1 MNHDIDNM
9 GFEQEKKGYL
19 LVENKT
25 IQAITDLEALGVY
38 TYMKMLIDEGLT
50 MIWGRLLELIEQ
62 KQTNILTMDDIF
74 EGYTHTKAGR
84 FDLLSRLVKKGIIR
98 RNRID
103 NLHHEYVIIPKN
115 TYRDSKEMR
124 VYPIKTKAER
134 LNVMREFEMN
144 K

>member
-1 MNHDIDNM
+1 MKNKSVQSKWDKDLVVCIGTDIPPI
-9 GFEQEKKGYL
+9 GT
-19 LVENKT
+19 VE
-25 IQAITDLEALGVY
+25 L
-38 TYMKMLIDEGLT
+38 

>member
-50 MIWGRLLELIEQ
+50 KVTEISERVCKHYSMTE
-62 KQTNILTMDDIF
+62 K
-74 EGYTHTKAGR
+74 R
-84 FDLLSRLVKKGIIR
+84 FLKNVKFLNDLGFMMVIKKE
-98 RNRID
+98 D
-103 NLHHEYVIIPKN
+103 
-115 TYRDSKEMR
+115 
-124 VYPIKTKAER
+124 
-134 LNVMREFEMN
+134 
-144 K
+144 

>member
-1 MNHDIDNM
+1 MKNKSVQSKWDKDLVVCIGTDIPPI
-9 GFEQEKKGYL
+9 GT
-19 LVENKT
+19 VE
-25 IQAITDLEALGVY
+25 L
-38 TYMKMLIDEGLT
+38 

-134 LNVMREFEMN
+134 LNVMREFGMN